1 MAAVH
6 VETRIRASAQQ
17 VWQALAATG
26 DAHRAFAGVL
36 KDCRLESEDLRVA
49 TFANGLVVKERI
61 VSVEPQ
67 RMRIAYSVIESQ
79 FVHHSASMQVV
90 ARGAGECDFVWTADV
105 LPHAAAASITPLMEQ
120 GAKALKGVMEND
132 GSPPARG

>member
-6 VETRIRASAQQ
+6 VETPIRAPAQQ

-26 DAHRAFAGVL
+26 DAHLAFAGVL
-36 KDCRLESEDLRVA
+36 TDCRLESEDVRVA
-49 TFANGLVVKERI
+49 TFANGMVVKERL
-61 VSVEPQ
+61 VSIEPQ
-67 RMRIAYSVIESQ
+67 RMRIAYGVIESP

-90 ARGAGECDFVWTADV
+90 PRGEAECDFIWITDV

-120 GAKALKGVMEND
+120 GARALRTVMEKR
-132 GSPPARG
+132 SL

>member
-36 KDCRLESEDLRVA
+36 KDCRMESDDLRIA
-49 TFANGLVVKERI
+49 TFANGMVVKERI
-61 VSVEPQ
+61 VSVEPE
-67 RMRIAYSVIESQ
+67 RMRFAYSALEK
-79 FVHHSASMQVV
+79 FVHHSATMQVI
-90 ARGAGECDFVWTADV
+90 ARGANECDFVWIADV

-120 GAKALKGVMEND
+120 GAKALQRAMEKTL
-132 GSPPARG
+132 

>member
-6 VETRIRASAQQ
+6 VETPIRAPAQQ

-26 DAHRAFAGVL
+26 DAHLAFAGVL
-36 KDCRLESEDLRVA
+36 TDCRLERADVRVA
-49 TFANGLVVKERI
+49 TFANGMVVKERL
-61 VSVEPQ
+61 VSIEPQ
-67 RMRIAYSVIESQ
+67 RMRIAYGVIESP

-90 ARGAGECDFVWTADV
+90 PRGEAECDFIWITDV

-120 GAKALKGVMEND
+120 GARALRTVMEKR
-132 GSPPARG
+132 SL

>member
-26 DAHRAFAGVL
+26 EAHRAFAGVL
-36 KDCRLESEDLRVA
+36 KDCRLESEDLRIA
-49 TFANGLVVKERI
+49 TFANGMVVTERI
-61 VSVEPQ
+61 VSVEPE
-67 RMRIAYSVIESQ
+67 RMRFAYSVLEK
-79 FVHHSASMQVV
+79 FVHHSATMQVV
-90 ARGAGECDFVWTADV
+90 ARGANECDFVWIADV

-120 GAKALKGVMEND
+120 GARALRAVMERKAV
-132 GSPPARG
+132 GQASA

>member
-6 VETRIRASAQQ
+6 IETRIRASAAQ

-36 KDCRLESEDLRVA
+36 KDSRMESADLRIA

-61 VSVEPQ
+61 VSVEPE

-90 ARGAGECDFVWTADV
+90 ARADNECDFIWTADV

-120 GAKALKGVMEND
+120 GAKALQQVMERNL
-132 GSPPARG
+132 